1 MKKEYNF
8 SIKSTIII
16 VIITSVVTSLV
27 TGLILYNNSKIL
39 IGSSN
44 LQTDTALQEFLQ
56 VYYDLEDD
64 YYTDIDKTKMIDQ
77 AIAAMLDYLGEDY
90 STYMNQDETADLENH
105 LSGQYV
111 GIGISITNGNQ
122 IVKVYQDT
130 PASRVGLL
138 DNDVITSINGTSTEG
153 LDQSAVSALI
163 SKTEENTIIINRN
176 GQTHTFKVTAE
187 TINSPLISEIY
198 EENNK
203 RIGYILIE
211 SFTNTVEEEF
221 AKSLTDLESQGIDS
235 LIIDVRSNTGGYL
248 KGATAIASMFLEKG
262 KTIYSL
268 EGKDSTDVYV
278 DETDEKRDYPVV
290 ILMNDGTASA
300 SEVLA
305 AALKES
311 YGATLL
317 GTTSYGKGKV
327 QLTKSL
333 EDGSMVKYTTARWL
347 TPSGEC
353 IDEIGLDPDYLVNL
367 EKDAKTGLYTDTQL
381 EKARELLSQ

>member
-163 SKTEENTIIINRN
+163 SKTEENTITINRN

-187 TINSPLISEIY
+187 TLNSPLISEIY

-278 DETDEKRDYPVV
+278 DETDEKRDYPVM

-367 EKDAKTGLYTDTQL
+367 EKDAETGLYTDTQL

>member
-278 DETDEKRDYPVV
+278 DETDEKRNYPVM

-367 EKDAKTGLYTDTQL
+367 EKDAETGLYTDTQL

>member
-64 YYTDIDKTKMIDQ
+64 YYTDIDKTEMIDQ

-122 IVKVYQDT
+122 IVKVYEDT
-130 PASRVGLL
+130 PASRVGLE

-153 LDQSAVSALI
+153 LNQNAVSALI
-163 SKTEENTIIINRN
+163 SKTEENTIVINRG
-176 GQTHTFKVTAE
+176 GQTHTFKVKAE
-187 TINSPLISEIY
+187 TLNRPLISEIF

-221 AKSLTDLESQGIDS
+221 AKALNDLEAQGIDS

-248 KGATAIASMFLEKG
+248 KGATSIASIFLEKG

-278 DETDEKRDYPVV
+278 DETDEKRDYKVAV
-290 ILMNDGTASA
+290 LINDGSASA

-311 YGATLL
+311 YGATLI

-327 QLTKSL
+327 QLTKNL

-353 IDEIGLDPDYLVNL
+353 IDEIGIDPDYLVNL
-367 EKDAKTGLYTDTQL
+367 EQDENGVYKDTQL
-381 EKARELLSQ
+381 EKAKELLSQ

>member
-163 SKTEENTIIINRN
+163 SKTEENTITINRN

-187 TINSPLISEIY
+187 TLNSPLISEIY

-278 DETDEKRDYPVV
+278 DETDEKRDYPVM

-353 IDEIGLDPDYLVNL
+353 IDELGLDPDYLVNL
-367 EKDAKTGLYTDTQL
+367 EKDAETGLYTDTQL

>member
-163 SKTEENTIIINRN
+163 SKTEENTITINRN

-278 DETDEKRDYPVV
+278 DETDEKRDYPVM

-305 AALKES
+305 AALKEN

-367 EKDAKTGLYTDTQL
+367 EKDAETGLYTDTQL

>member
-8 SIKSTIII
+8 SIKSTICI
-16 VIITSVVTSLV
+16 VIVTSIVTSIV

-64 YYTDIDKTKMIDQ
+64 YYTNIDKTEMIDQ

-122 IVKVYQDT
+122 IIKVYQDT
-130 PASRVGLL
+130 PADRAGLQE
-138 DNDVITSINGTSTEG
+138 NDIITNINGTSTEG
-153 LDQSAVSALI
+153 LSQSAVSALI
-163 SKTEENTIIINRN
+163 SKTSENTLMINRS
-176 GQTHTFKVTAE
+176 GATYTYKLTAE
-187 TINSPLISEIY
+187 TINSPLLSEIY
-198 EENNK
+198 EENLK
-203 RIGYILIE
+203 RIGYIYID
-211 SFTNTVEEEF
+211 SFTNTVETEF
-221 AKSLTDLESQGIDS
+221 AKALKEIEEKGIDS
-235 LIIDVRSNTGGYL
+235 LIIDVRGNTGGYL
-248 KGATAIASMFLEKG
+248 KGATAISSQFLEKG

-268 EGKDSTDVYV
+268 EGKDSTNVYV
-278 DETDEKRDYPVV
+278 DETDENRNYPVV
-290 ILMNDGTASA
+290 VLINDGTASA

-305 AALKES
+305 SALKES
-311 YGATLL
+311 YGATLV
-317 GTTSYGKGKV
+317 GTLSYGKGKV
-327 QLTKSL
+327 QLTKNL

-347 TPSGEC
+347 TPNGEC
-353 IDEIGLDPDYLVNL
+353 IDELGLEPDYLVDL
-367 EKDAKTGLYTDTQL
+367 EQQEDGTYIDTQL
-381 EKARELLSQ
+381 QKAKELLSQ

>member
-64 YYTDIDKTKMIDQ
+64 YYTDIDKTEMIDQ

-122 IVKVYQDT
+122 IVKVYEDT
-130 PASRVGLL
+130 PASRVGLE

-153 LDQSAVSALI
+153 LNQNAVSALI
-163 SKTEENTIIINRN
+163 SKTEENTIVINRG
-176 GQTHTFKVTAE
+176 GQTHTFKVKAE
-187 TINSPLISEIY
+187 TLNSPLISEIF

-221 AKSLTDLESQGIDS
+221 AKALNDLEAQGIDS

-248 KGATAIASMFLEKG
+248 KGATSIASIFLEKG

-278 DETDEKRDYPVV
+278 DETDEKRDYKVAV
-290 ILMNDGTASA
+290 LINDGSASA

-311 YGATLL
+311 YGATLI

-327 QLTKSL
+327 QLTKNL

-353 IDEIGLDPDYLVNL
+353 IDEIGIDPDYLVNL
-367 EKDAKTGLYTDTQL
+367 EQDENGVYKDTQL
-381 EKARELLSQ
+381 EKANELLSQ

>member
-8 SIKSTIII
+8 SIKSAIII

-64 YYTDIDKTKMIDQ
+64 FYADIDKTEMIDQ

-90 STYMNQDETADLENH
+90 STYMNKQETADLENH

-122 IVKVYQDT
+122 IVKVYKDT
-130 PASRVGLL
+130 PASRVGLE
-138 DNDVITSINGTSTEG
+138 DNDVIISINGTSTEG
-153 LDQSAVSALI
+153 LNQNAVSALI
-163 SKTEENTIIINRN
+163 SKTEENTIMINR
-176 GQTHTFKVTAE
+176 GGRTYTFTVKAE
-187 TINSPLISEIY
+187 TLNSPLISEIY

-221 AKSLTDLESQGIDS
+221 AKALNDLEAKEIDS

-248 KGATAIASMFLEKG
+248 KGAPSIASIFLEKG

-278 DETDEKRDYPVV
+278 DETDEKRDYKIA
-290 ILMNDGTASA
+290 ILMNDETASA

-311 YGATLL
+311 YGATLI

-327 QLTKSL
+327 QLTKNL
-333 EDGSMVKYTTARWL
+333 EDGSMIKYTTARWL

-353 IDEIGLDPDYLVNL
+353 IDEIGIDPDYLVNL
-367 EKDAKTGLYTDTQL
+367 EQDENGVYRDTQL
-381 EKARELLSQ
+381 EKAKELLSQ

>member
-64 YYTDIDKTKMIDQ
+64 YYTDIDKTEMIDQ

-122 IVKVYQDT
+122 IVKVYEDT
-130 PASRVGLL
+130 PASRVGLE

-153 LDQSAVSALI
+153 LNQNAVSALI
-163 SKTEENTIIINRN
+163 SKTEENIIVINRG
-176 GQTHTFKVTAE
+176 GQTHTFKVKAE
-187 TINSPLISEIY
+187 TLNSPLISEIF

-221 AKSLTDLESQGIDS
+221 AKALNDLEAQGIDS

-248 KGATAIASMFLEKG
+248 KGATSIASIFLEKG

-278 DETDEKRDYPVV
+278 DETDEKRDYKVAV
-290 ILMNDGTASA
+290 LINDGSASA

-305 AALKES
+305 VALKES
-311 YGATLL
+311 YGATLI

-327 QLTKSL
+327 QLTKNL

-353 IDEIGLDPDYLVNL
+353 IDEIGIDPDYLVNL
-367 EKDAKTGLYTDTQL
+367 EQDENGVYKDTQL
-381 EKARELLSQ
+381 EKAKELLSQ